1 MQSKFSLYRSFPVLT
16 AFDNDVPPPT
26 DDVPTQPADPP
37 VDDQGKTFTQEQMNK
52 VLAEDRRKHSEKL
65 KQVESQLSTLVE
77 TAQLTE
83 AEKAD
88 LQKTRAELQKQL
100 MTKEQIAAQER
111 RTLKEKYDEEI
122 KAEREAR
129 QAAESKYEDATIK
142 RALSDA
148 ATLGDAFSN
157 GQVVD
162 LLRSNTKLVD
172 DQPMVD
178 FPDIHVETGE
188 AIVTQLSPEDAIKRM
203 KELPDKYGNLFKANV
218 INGVG
223 GNASSGDVSRSGGK
237 VDVKSLTPE
246 QYAKL
251 RQENPAALGL
261 R

>member
-1 MQSKFSLYRSFPVLT
+1 M
-16 AFDNDVPPPT
+16 
-26 DDVPTQPADPP
+26 
-37 VDDQGKTFTQEQMNK
+37 
-52 VLAEDRRKHSEKL
+52 
-65 KQVESQLSTLVE
+65 
-77 TAQLTE
+77 
-83 AEKAD
+83 
-88 LQKTRAELQKQL
+88 
-100 MTKEQIAAQER
+100 
-111 RTLKEKYDEEI
+111 
-122 KAEREAR
+122 
-129 QAAESKYEDATIK
+129 ATIEAILDAARAVFDVEVRENTAPLGAGELR
-142 RALSDA
+142 RALTDFDVVLP
-148 ATLGDAFSN
+148 TLGDAFSN